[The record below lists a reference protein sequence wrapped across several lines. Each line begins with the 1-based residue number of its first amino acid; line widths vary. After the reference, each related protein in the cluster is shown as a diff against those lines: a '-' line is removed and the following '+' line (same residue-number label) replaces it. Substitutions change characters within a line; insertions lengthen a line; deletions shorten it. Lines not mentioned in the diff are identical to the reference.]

1 MGVSSLT
8 AERLRDLVHYDPKTG
23 AFTRKVRTAQRHK
36 VGDRADFLVKSGG
49 AAGYHRVS
57 IDSERYQAHRV
68 AWLYV
73 YGVWP
78 KEMIDHRNGVK
89 SDNRIANLRFA
100 DSQLNLENI
109 RKPQKNNACG
119 FLGVHFHDQSGRW
132 RAQIISDRK
141 KHHLGLFDTPEL
153 AHLAY
158 VQAKRGLHKG
168 CTI

>member
-23 AFTRKVRTAQRHK
+23 AFTRKVRTAQRHQ

-78 KEMIDHRNGVK
+78 KEMIDHRKDVK

-109 RKPQKNNACG
+109 RKP
-119 FLGVHFHDQSGRW
+119 
-132 RAQIISDRK
+132 
-141 KHHLGLFDTPEL
+141 
-153 AHLAY
+153 
-158 VQAKRGLHKG
+158 
-168 CTI
+168 